1 MIKVLK
7 ISAEGLPLYDGKC
20 EINFINTQRTT
31 SGDTE
36 GMFKLSSSNA
46 NRLYTNNIES
56 FFGINASGK
65 TTILRL
71 ISFVFSVLNNE
82 QINNIK
88 YCGILGE
95 GNEQNEIVFDIVFV
109 NCNTVNLLHT
119 VIKYADERYTII
131 EEYIKSR
138 KLLASD
144 NKTSIFDFSSATTIM
159 KRKDDEQYL
168 VDDMSII
175 VGYKKAEKTT
185 IVFTDMLE
193 ITNINRLKLLKE
205 YPLSVLSYFDPK
217 IECINTKEN
226 NGKTVIYLK
235 FRGEK
240 ERILYD
246 LAELNTYLSSGT
258 IKGINVFGRAI
269 SLFETGGY
277 LIIDDLENHFNHE
290 IVSTLIRFFTDK
302 RVNPHG
308 ATLIFSTHYSE
319 LLEHIKRND
328 CIYIVENKDKI
339 TITPLNERMQRNDE
353 NKVQSFK
360 SGLIGNT
367 APSYE
372 AYIQLKKSI
381 INKVE
386 AIVPSP
392 VRP

>member
-1 MIKVLK
+1 
-7 ISAEGLPLYDGKC
+7 
-20 EINFINTQRTT
+20 
-31 SGDTE
+31 
-36 GMFKLSSSNA
+36 
-46 NRLYTNNIES
+46 
-56 FFGINASGK
+56 
-65 TTILRL
+65 
-71 ISFVFSVLNNE
+71 
-82 QINNIK
+82 
-88 YCGILGE
+88 
-95 GNEQNEIVFDIVFV
+95 
-109 NCNTVNLLHT
+109 
-119 VIKYADERYTII
+119 
-131 EEYIKSR
+131 
-138 KLLASD
+138 LASD
-144 NKTSIFDFSSATTIM
+144 NKTNIFDFSSATTIM

-185 IVFTDMLE
+185 IVFTDMIE

-205 YPLSVLSYFDPK
+205 YPLSVL
-217 IECINTKEN
+217 
-226 NGKTVIYLK
+226 
-235 FRGEK
+235 
-240 ERILYD
+240 
-246 LAELNTYLSSGT
+246 
-258 IKGINVFGRAI
+258 

-339 TITPLNERMQRNDE
+339 TITPLNERIQRNDE

>member
-31 SGDTE
+31 LNDTE

-95 GNEQNEIVFDIVFV
+95 GNEQYEIVFDIVFA
-109 NCNTVNLLHT
+109 NCDTVNLLHT
-119 VIKYADERYTII
+119 VIKYADEHYII
-131 EEYIKSR
+131 TEEYIKSR

-193 ITNINRLKLLKE
+193 ITNIKRLKLLKE
-205 YPLSVLSYFDPK
+205 YPLSVLSYFDSK
-217 IECINTKEN
+217 IEYINTREI

-240 ERILYD
+240 R
-246 LAELNTYLSSGT
+246 
-258 IKGINVFGRAI
+258 
-269 SLFETGGY
+269 
-277 LIIDDLENHFNHE
+277 EN
-290 IVSTLIRFFTDK
+290 
-302 RVNPHG
+302 
-308 ATLIFSTHYSE
+308 
-319 LLEHIKRND
+319 
-328 CIYIVENKDKI
+328 
-339 TITPLNERMQRNDE
+339 
-353 NKVQSFK
+353 
-360 SGLIGNT
+360 
-367 APSYE
+367 
-372 AYIQLKKSI
+372 SI
-381 INKVE
+381 
-386 AIVPSP
+386 
-392 VRP
+392 

>member
-1 MIKVLK
+1 M
-7 ISAEGLPLYDGKC
+7 
-20 EINFINTQRTT
+20 
-31 SGDTE
+31 
-36 GMFKLSSSNA
+36 
-46 NRLYTNNIES
+46 
-56 FFGINASGK
+56 
-65 TTILRL
+65 
-71 ISFVFSVLNNE
+71 
-82 QINNIK
+82 
-88 YCGILGE
+88 
-95 GNEQNEIVFDIVFV
+95 
-109 NCNTVNLLHT
+109 
-119 VIKYADERYTII
+119 
-131 EEYIKSR
+131 
-138 KLLASD
+138 LASD
-144 NKTSIFDFSSATTIM
+144 NKTNIFDFSSATTIM

-185 IVFTDMLE
+185 IVFTDMFE
-193 ITNINRLKLLKE
+193 ITNINRFKLLKE
-205 YPLSVLSYFDPK
+205 YPLSVLSYFDSK
-217 IECINTKEN
+217 IEYINTSEI

-240 ERILYD
+240 EKILYD

-269 SLFETGGY
+269 SLFENGGY
-277 LIIDDLENHFNHE
+277 LIIDDIENHFNHE
-290 IVSTLIRFFTDK
+290 IVSTLIRIFTDK

-319 LLEHIKRND
+319 LLEHIERND

-386 AIVPSP
+386 TKP
-392 VRP
+392 

>member
-95 GNEQNEIVFDIVFV
+95 GNEQNEIVFNIVFV

-144 NKTSIFDFSSATTIM
+144 NKTNIFDFSSATTIM

-185 IVFTDMLE
+185 IVFTDMFE
-193 ITNINRLKLLKE
+193 ITNINRFKLLKE
-205 YPLSVLSYFDPK
+205 YPLSVLSYFDSK
-217 IECINTKEN
+217 IEYINTSEI

-240 ERILYD
+240 EKILYD

-269 SLFETGGY
+269 SLFENGGY
-277 LIIDDLENHFNHE
+277 L
-290 IVSTLIRFFTDK
+290 
-302 RVNPHG
+302 
-308 ATLIFSTHYSE
+308 
-319 LLEHIKRND
+319 
-328 CIYIVENKDKI
+328 
-339 TITPLNERMQRNDE
+339 
-353 NKVQSFK
+353 
-360 SGLIGNT
+360 
-367 APSYE
+367 
-372 AYIQLKKSI
+372 
-381 INKVE
+381 
-386 AIVPSP
+386 
-392 VRP
+392 

>member
-1 MIKVLK
+1 M
-7 ISAEGLPLYDGKC
+7 
-20 EINFINTQRTT
+20 
-31 SGDTE
+31 
-36 GMFKLSSSNA
+36 
-46 NRLYTNNIES
+46 
-56 FFGINASGK
+56 
-65 TTILRL
+65 
-71 ISFVFSVLNNE
+71 
-82 QINNIK
+82 
-88 YCGILGE
+88 
-95 GNEQNEIVFDIVFV
+95 

-119 VIKYADERYTII
+119 VIKYVDEHYTII

-185 IVFTDMLE
+185 IVFSDMLDT
-193 ITNINRLKLLKE
+193 TNINRLKLLKE

-217 IECINTKEN
+217 IEYINTKEI

-240 ERILYD
+240 EKILYD
-246 LAELNTYLSSGT
+246 LTELNTYLSSGT

-302 RVNPHG
+302 RVNQHG

-319 LLEHIKRND
+319 LLEHIERND

-339 TITPLNERMQRNDE
+339 TITPLNERMQRNDD

-386 AIVPSP
+386 AIVPSS

>member
-95 GNEQNEIVFDIVFV
+95 GNEQNEIVFNIVFV

-159 KRKDDEQYL
+159 KR
-168 VDDMSII
+168 
-175 VGYKKAEKTT
+175 
-185 IVFTDMLE
+185 
-193 ITNINRLKLLKE
+193 
-205 YPLSVLSYFDPK
+205 
-217 IECINTKEN
+217 
-226 NGKTVIYLK
+226 
-235 FRGEK
+235 
-240 ERILYD
+240 
-246 LAELNTYLSSGT
+246 
-258 IKGINVFGRAI
+258 
-269 SLFETGGY
+269 
-277 LIIDDLENHFNHE
+277 
-290 IVSTLIRFFTDK
+290 
-302 RVNPHG
+302 
-308 ATLIFSTHYSE
+308 
-319 LLEHIKRND
+319 
-328 CIYIVENKDKI
+328 
-339 TITPLNERMQRNDE
+339 
-353 NKVQSFK
+353 
-360 SGLIGNT
+360 
-367 APSYE
+367 
-372 AYIQLKKSI
+372 
-381 INKVE
+381 
-386 AIVPSP
+386 
-392 VRP
+392 